1 MILRCGDFVET
12 QYFTFAKGRNDW
24 NADICCYC
32 CNDEKILSVDQMKRK
47 FDTGGK
53 QPLSLC
59 EYCSSLGIMPPTTN
73 ASTNFVEKKAQ
84 HKRTKKRERD
94 EMVQL
99 GFKVARK

>member
-1 MILRCGDFVET
+1 MET

-24 NADICCYC
+24 NADICYYC
-32 CNDEKILSVDQMKRK
+32 CNDEKILSIDQMKRK

-73 ASTNFVEKKAQ
+73 ASTNFIEKKAQ
-84 HKRTKKRERD
+84 HKRTKKRARD